1 MNKAIRKIVMMAGK
15 AIIGR
20 GSLFTP
26 KSEVIKR
33 SDDCLSDKLGFIT
46 EKQKIKLDDFNGRNF
61 MYIVTDDKSGNRKFS
76 ETWNF
81 KLCDEKIVPF
91 PFYLIEYKPLVN
103 NGALWIYSEQIVEAA
118 SHWEGGKIITT
129 YFLTEAEIE
138 MAVFLN

>member
-1 MNKAIRKIVMMAGK
+1 MKRAIRKIVMMAGK
-15 AIIGR
+15 AIVDR

-26 KSEVIKR
+26 KSETIKA

-61 MYIVTDDKSGNRKFS
+61 MYTVTDDKFGKCKFS

-91 PFYLIEYKPLVN
+91 QISDYHPLVN
-103 NGALWIYSEQIVEAA
+103 NGALWIYT
-118 SHWEGGKIITT
+118 K
-129 YFLTEAEIE
+129 
-138 MAVFLN
+138 